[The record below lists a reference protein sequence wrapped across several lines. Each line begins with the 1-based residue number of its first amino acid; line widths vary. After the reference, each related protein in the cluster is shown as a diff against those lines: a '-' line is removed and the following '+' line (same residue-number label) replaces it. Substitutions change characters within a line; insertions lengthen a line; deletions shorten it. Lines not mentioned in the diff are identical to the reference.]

1 MDVDT
6 GRQCR
11 RRTWCAVYE
20 TDHTNHSDLSDAV
33 GRHAS
38 TNDGP
43 PAYAVVGSS
52 MRRLPLPRASPTGNV
67 AQRRPFGR
75 WFDHMGGLDC
85 QSLTAIGRHGTSGIR
100 LGSAP
105 PSARAAQE
113 SASLTGIKVT
123 ETWCEGWDKSG
134 RCRGTCPAPRLH
146 HRRGLG
152 GQQRDKWRLLQGFL
166 Q

>member
-1 MDVDT
+1 MQVDT

-20 TDHTNHSDLSDAV
+20 TNHADRRDLSDAV
-33 GRHAS
+33 GMHAS
-38 TNDGP
+38 TNEGP

-85 QSLTAIGRHGTSGIR
+85 QSWTAIGPHGTCVIR
-100 LGSAP
+100 LGSPP

-113 SASLTGIKVT
+113 PASLTGKKVT
-123 ETWCEGWDKSG
+123 ETGVKGWDRPG
-134 RCRGTCPAPRLH
+134 GWWGTCPAPRLQ
-146 HRRGLG
+146 HRR
-152 GQQRDKWRLLQGFL
+152 D
-166 Q
+166 